1 MSALSLEATAKAH
14 GFTRMGINATMNK
27 GASRF
32 LCEAWGDGFCF
43 VSAYG
48 GTEHAAIK
56 RAVKAAHAKCKVTA
70 A

>member
-14 GFTRMGINATMNK
+14 NFTRIGINATMDK

-32 LCEAWGDGFCF
+32 LCEVWGDGFSFAC
-43 VSAYG
+43 ARG

-56 RAVKAAHAKCKVTA
+56 RAIKLAYAKRKVRA
-70 A
+70 S